1 MRIITLNEGVEPADE
16 SAGAA
21 EHQAEA
27 DEPVAGRADTKIHH
41 VFHEDIAGVLGAGE
55 ACLAEREA
63 GLHEVDEERSYERP
77 TGVDGAEHDADTS
90 PMIWLPGASPAART
104 LRLLHPSICAAAR
117 KIRKRKPSIS
127 PLAAGDTLP
136 PETQKALADFS
147 SVSAFAFD
155 GKSIRRFGQS
165 VKS

>member
-1 MRIITLNEGVEPADE
+1 
-16 SAGAA
+16 
-21 EHQAEA
+21 
-27 DEPVAGRADTKIHH
+27 
-41 VFHEDIAGVLGAGE
+41 
-55 ACLAEREA
+55 
-63 GLHEVDEERSYERP
+63 
-77 TGVDGAEHDADTS
+77 
-90 PMIWLPGASPAART
+90 MIWLPGASPAART

-136 PETQKALADFS
+136 PETQQALADLS

-165 VKS
+165 VKSWVLFLTFCTNRKRMGKENFGRHHFSPVWSARISTWSSRLIRARSAKVAASGMTDSRFCRRKVLAISADMRNSNAVVRPVLISW